1 MVKEINVY
9 VEGGGDD
16 NKTWTPVRK
25 GFSAFLKDLRELAG
39 RKKIVFKII
48 PCGPRGTAKNDFFT
62 ALESNPD
69 AFNILLVDSERPVEK
84 EPWKHLRDQD
94 RWELKE
100 IHNDRCHLMVQIMES
115 WLIADIK
122 ALKNYYGKKFI
133 ERKIPDNTKVEEIN
147 DTAVV
152 VVDKEGERQVIEA
165 DSVVLAVGSKS
176 ESSLHDALAGMVPEV
191 YMAGDC
197 LYPGNIMSAIYLG
210 GSVARMLDAKL
221 PIQDW

>member
-133 ERKIPDNTKVEEIN
+133 ERKIPDNTKVEEISKEEVLSALMLAAEN
-147 DTAVV
+147 T
-152 VVDKEGERQVIEA
+152 DKGGYKKMHGPEILGLVNVNRVRKAAPYCNRLFTTLTE
-165 DSVVLAVGSKS
+165 KMS
-176 ESSLHDALAGMVPEV
+176 EPS
-191 YMAGDC
+191 
-197 LYPGNIMSAIYLG
+197 
-210 GSVARMLDAKL
+210 
-221 PIQDW
+221 